1 MTLATFTLPASVV
14 QRAVR
19 FPTVELEVPDAVAAT
34 VEPVVTL
41 TGDALAE
48 FREAAA
54 AAAHE
59 GEPQPCPWCQHLGH
73 VVRWRAYPVLD
84 PGPCPPGDVLTDPVE
99 ACWCCLWGTGPGPA
113 RIAEP
118 LMVRLERE
126 AFDGR
131 DIHVEHLGRDG
142 RWTKFETRF

>member
-1 MTLATFTLPASVV
+1 MSATTVILTLPPEVL

-19 FPTVELEVPDAVAAT
+19 VAWLGAAAVGIVP
-34 VEPVVTL
+34 
-41 TGDALAE
+41 ALAVPGAALE
-48 FREAAA
+48 DYRETAE

-59 GEPQPCPWCQHLGH
+59 GEPRPCPWCQHLGH

-84 PGPCPPGDVLTDPVE
+84 PGPCPPSGVLTDLVE
-99 ACWCCLWGTGPGPA
+99 ACWCCLWGTGPGPR

-118 LMVRLERE
+118 LMDRLQRE
-126 AFDGR
+126 AHDGR

-142 RWTKFETRF
+142 RWCRFETRF